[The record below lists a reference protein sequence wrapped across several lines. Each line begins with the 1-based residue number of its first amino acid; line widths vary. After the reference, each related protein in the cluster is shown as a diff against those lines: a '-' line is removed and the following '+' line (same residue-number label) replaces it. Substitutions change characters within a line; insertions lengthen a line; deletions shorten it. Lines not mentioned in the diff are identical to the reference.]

1 MYLSSRKTDMRN
13 KKYRKN
19 IFKSFAIL
27 FTLVLVLAVSAGCGK
42 TIGTDNTQKEVNTG
56 AEKKASGKE
65 KKKDSKGKEEK
76 PAEGDN
82 KAVDSGTNNADTGG
96 GASAGTEQGQ
106 NTNGGSPQGGQNTPA
121 WQPSYEPETNPP
133 APPAPAYLIYITVDA
148 GPYGGVQAST
158 AVGFNYQPS
167 VYDAL
172 CSSGVS
178 ISGDAYYIR
187 AINGLAEKQHGPT
200 SGWMYTVNGV
210 TVMRACGDCYLN
222 NGDNV
227 YWHYVDGY

>member
-1 MYLSSRKTDMRN
+1 MRLSSRETDMRN

-19 IFKSFAIL
+19 IFKSFTIL
-27 FTLVLVLAVSAGCGK
+27 LTLILVLAVSAGCGK
-42 TIGTDNTQKEVNTG
+42 TIGTDNTQQDVNTG

-65 KKKDSKGKEEK
+65 KKKDSKEKEEK
-76 PAEGDN
+76 TAGVDK
-82 KAVDSGTNNADTGG
+82 KAADSGTNNADTGG
-96 GASAGTEQGQ
+96 DGSAGTEQGQ
-106 NTNGGSPQGGQNTPA
+106 NTYGGSPQGGQDTPA
-121 WQPSYEPETNPP
+121 WQPSYEPDINPP
-133 APPAPAYLIYITVDA
+133 APSAPAYLIYITVDA
-148 GPYGGVQAST
+148 GQYGGVQAST

-178 ISGDAYYIR
+178 ISGDAYYVR

-200 SGWMYTVNGV
+200 SGWMYKVNGA
-210 TVMRACGDCYLN
+210 TSMRSCGDCYLN

-227 YWHYVDGY
+227 YWIYVDSY